1 MIGKGKGEVKW
12 EVPVKGMFYFFI
24 LNYSLSIYYDFTPTL
39 NYFGGGKIIS
49 KLILNL
55 QSSRLLYRFLGLWNT
70 Q

>member
-24 LNYSLSIYYDFTPTL
+24 LNYSLSICYNFTPTL
-39 NYFGGGKIIS
+39 NYTGGGKIIS
-49 KLILNL
+49 KIILRL
-55 QSSRLLYRFLGLWNT
+55 QFPGLLYMFLGLWNT